1 MNMPIHASNAVN
13 LALLILRVT
22 LGLTIAAHGY
32 NKFFGG
38 GKIAGTA
45 GWFESIG
52 VRPGKLNAL
61 MAATTEIGTGL
72 LLAAGFLT
80 PLAAAGLCSLMVV
93 AIVTVHRK
101 NGFFIFNPGAGI
113 EYCLI
118 LAVTAL
124 ALGGLGA
131 GDWSVD
137 HATKIWNVS
146 ASTGLGIA
154 AIVGIGGALLQLIT
168 FYRPGKVAQ
177 G

>member
-45 GWFESIG
+45 GWFDSIG

-72 LLAAGFLT
+72 LLVAGFLT

-93 AIVTVHRK
+93 AIVTVHRQ

-118 LAVTAL
+118 LAVTAI

-131 GDWSVD
+131 GNWSVD

-146 ASTGLGIA
+146 AATGLGIA
-154 AIVGIGGALLQLIT
+154 AIVGVGGALFQLLA
-168 FYRPGKVAQ
+168 FYRPGKAAQ

>member
-38 GKIAGTA
+38 GKIAGT
-45 GWFESIG
+45 
-52 VRPGKLNAL
+52 
-61 MAATTEIGTGL
+61 EIGTGL
-72 LLAAGFLT
+72 LLVAGFLT

-118 LAVTAL
+118 LAVTAI

-131 GDWSVD
+131 GNWSLD

-146 ASTGLGIA
+146 AATGLGIA
-154 AIVGIGGALLQLIT
+154 AIVGVGGALLQLLA
-168 FYRPGKVAQ
+168 FYRPGKAAQ